1 MFILQE
7 TTDVQTLSFIPRS
20 SDIDTIVIRNETTNE
35 IVTYTTA
42 DSTYAF
48 RDRVLADSGTFEAKD
63 CLLSLLGQTDT
74 YLYLSSFYS
83 NYDLV
88 LDLKENNFYNI
99 TFLKGEIVQYKDR
112 IFCTNQ
118 PIVSFKQN
126 TGKYV
131 STPSNN
137 DFIVYE

>member
-1 MFILQE
+1 MIILQE
-7 TTDVQTLSFIPRS
+7 TTNPQTLSFIPRS
-20 SDIDTIVIRNETTNE
+20 NDIDTIVVRNETTNE

-42 DSTYAF
+42 DTTYAF
-48 RDRVLADSGTFEAKD
+48 IDRVLADSGTFEEKN

-118 PIVSFKQN
+118 PIVSYKQN
-126 TGKYV
+126 TIKYV